1 MQKTSVVK
9 GVRFD
14 AAVAPLV
21 SRMELVNDHRES
33 LQRLEDTWDQLALLG
48 QMSDSGTDIASTGA
62 RFHELTGVL
71 LDSLAR
77 RLMQDA
83 LRTARAKAQTGIDIL
98 VRNLYERTADI
109 GFLATDTTL
118 RHAILPAAG
127 GSSPGSDGTRRR
139 LSAYA
144 SKYSVYDDVILL
156 GLDGT
161 VLARLDESV
170 AATAADDHLLQAVLR
185 SGAPFVESFGRFELL
200 DGRRGLLYGAPVRAG
215 DAGAVIGALC
225 LSFRFDDETRAI
237 FAELVS
243 GDDASVVLLLDA
255 RRAVLASSDPH
266 QVPVGAV
273 LPLPHA
279 QTHGL
284 RFGGR
289 AYLAA
294 QTAATG
300 YQGYTGPGWQ
310 ACVLVPVDLA
320 FRADVS
326 DTASD
331 AALSSRVVA
340 ASRLFGEELQA
351 IPAQAKSIQRGLE
364 RLVWNGQVRIRHA
377 HDGHAPNA
385 HFAGALLERVTRTG
399 QRISEV
405 FERAIGDLQQSAVT
419 SVLEEVRACSALGID
434 IMDRS
439 LYERANDCR
448 WWALDSTLQ
457 RAARER
463 SERACS
469 EAAAVLGRI
478 NGLYTV
484 YSQLLLLDPQG
495 QVLASSDDTP
505 GTAPLTGAWL
515 AAALALRDEQAFV
528 RSSFAASPLYGDRHT
543 YVFAAPVQGAGVNAG
558 CVAIVF
564 DSEPQLQAMLHDALP
579 ADAEGRPM
587 PQALGLFVARG
598 GTVVASTAESWKV
611 GTPAPF
617 ADRLASL
624 ARGASSGA
632 VLEIDGML
640 YAAGITMSGGYREYE
655 SAGACGPEDVACV
668 ILIAL
673 CESAL
678 QDRAAAIEPFHPPAG
693 SALGTERVAIA
704 SVLVGDQWLGLPASQ
719 VIEAVVVPQV
729 ASVSGAGTGTTGI
742 AMHDGQALAVIDLQR
757 LRGQARS
764 SAGTDRLLVVCGMP
778 SGKRLA
784 VQVDEVGTV
793 FDVPRS
799 ALQELPAALAAHDP
813 LATAVVRAGNPSRHH
828 MLTVI
833 SVDKLAAHL
842 AAS

>member
-33 LQRLEDTWDQLALLG
+33 LQRLADIWDQLALLG

-77 RLMQDA
+77 RLLQDA

-109 GFLATDTTL
+109 GFLATDSAL
-118 RHAILPAAG
+118 RDAIAG
-127 GSSPGSDGTRRR
+127 GAQVRQR
-139 LSAYA
+139 LRAYA
-144 SKYSVYDDVILL
+144 TKYSVYDDVILL
-156 GLDGT
+156 GTDGA

-170 AATAADDHLLQAVLR
+170 AATAADGELMQAVLH

-200 DGRRGLLYGAPVRAG
+200 GGRRGLLYGAPVRES

-225 LSFRFDDETRAI
+225 LSFRFDDEMRAI
-237 FAELVS
+237 FAALAS
-243 GDDASVVLLLDA
+243 RDDASVVLLLDA
-255 RRAVLASSDPH
+255 GRTVIASSDPQ

-273 LPLPHA
+273 LPRANALG
-279 QTHGL
+279 HGL

-289 AYLAA
+289 DYLAA
-294 QTAATG
+294 QTPAAG
-300 YQGYTGPGWQ
+300 YQGYRGPGWDG
-310 ACVLVPVDLA
+310 CVLVPVDLA
-320 FRADVS
+320 FRADIAGS
-326 DTASD
+326 TSD

-351 IPAQAKSIQRGLE
+351 IPAHAKSIQRGLE
-364 RLVWNGQVRIRHA
+364 RLVWNGQVRIRHEQ
-377 HDGHAPNA
+377 DGHAPNA

-399 QRISEV
+399 QRISAV
-405 FERAIGDLQQSAVT
+405 FEHAIGDLQQSAVA

-439 LYERANDCR
+439 FYERANDCR
-448 WWALDSTLQ
+448 WWALDSNLQ

-463 SERACS
+463 DARACS
-469 EAAAVLGRI
+469 EATAVLGRI

-495 QVLASSDDTP
+495 HVLAASNGTP
-505 GTAPLTGAWL
+505 ATAPLVAAWL
-515 AAALALRDEQAFV
+515 PAALALRDEQAFV

-543 YVFAAPVQGAGVNAG
+543 YVFAAPVQGAGGNAG

-564 DSEPQLQAMLHDALP
+564 DSEPQMQAMLRDALP
-579 ADAEGRPM
+579 VDAEGRPM

-598 GTVVASTAESWKV
+598 GAVVASTGGAWKT
-611 GTPAPF
+611 GTTAPF
-617 ADRLASL
+617 ADRLAQL
-624 ARGASSGA
+624 ARGASSGT

-640 YAAGITMSGGYREYE
+640 YAAGITMSCGYREYE
-655 SAGACGPEDVACV
+655 SGGTCGPDDVACV

-673 CESAL
+673 CE
-678 QDRAAAIEPFHPPAG
+678 RAAQDGAAALEPFDPPAG
-693 SALGTERVAIA
+693 SLPGTDRVAIA
-704 SVLVGDQWLGLPASQ
+704 SALVGDQWLGLPASQ

-729 ASVSGAGTGTTGI
+729 ASVSGVAAGTTGI
-742 AMHDGQALAVIDLQR
+742 AMHDGQALAVVDLQR
-757 LRGQARS
+757 RRGQPSTAS
-764 SAGTDRLLVVCGMP
+764 GADRLLVVCKTA
-778 SGKRLA
+778 SGQRFALR
-784 VQVDEVGTV
+784 VDEVGTV
-793 FDVPRS
+793 FDAQRS
-799 ALQELPAALAAHDP
+799 ALQDLPAALAAHDP
-813 LATAVVRAGNPSRHH
+813 LATAVVRGGNPSDQR

-833 SVDKLAAHL
+833 SVDKLI
-842 AAS
+842 SK